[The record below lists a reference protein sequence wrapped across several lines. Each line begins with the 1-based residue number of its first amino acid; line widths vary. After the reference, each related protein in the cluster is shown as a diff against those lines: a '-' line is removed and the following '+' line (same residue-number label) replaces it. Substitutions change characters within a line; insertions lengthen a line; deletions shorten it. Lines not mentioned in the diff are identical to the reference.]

1 MFTARNFSKINKNI
15 LHLFPKKFNKKTTTP
30 QIKDCAIKD
39 CAIKESTTKN
49 YKSHPDFNIK
59 IIFRQCQS
67 KQYVDDLVMRSSM
80 MI

>member
-1 MFTARNFSKINKNI
+1 MFTARNFQRLAKIFYIYFQKNLI
-15 LHLFPKKFNKKTTTP
+15 KTTTP
-30 QIKDCAIKD
+30 QIKD

-59 IIFRQCQS
+59 IIFRKCQS
-67 KQYVDDLVMRSSM
+67 REYVDDLVMRSSM

>member
-30 QIKDCAIKD
+30 QIKDCAIK
-39 CAIKESTTKN
+39 ESTTKN

-67 KQYVDDLVMRSSM
+67 REYVDDLIMRSSM